1 MDMEKM
7 KSVLESSGL
16 PVAYLS
22 FPEEDAPPLPFVC
35 YYSTDTNPLFA
46 DASTFYATTAVIVEL
61 YTQFKSPDVEK
72 NLESVLSSYHWK
84 KSETYI
90 DTERCYMITYD
101 IEV

>member
-1 MDMEKM
+1 M
-7 KSVLESSGL
+7 
-16 PVAYLS
+16 
-22 FPEEDAPPLPFVC
+22 
-35 YYSTDTNPLFA
+35 LFR
-46 DASTFYATTAVIVEL
+46 SVEL

-72 NLESVLSSYHWK
+72 KLESVLSSYHWK

>member
-1 MDMEKM
+1 M

-22 FPEEDAPPLPFVC
+22 FPEGDSPPLPFVC
-35 YYSTDTNPLFA
+35 YYSTDVNPLFA
-46 DASTFYATTAVIVEL
+46 DASTFYATTDVTVEL

-72 NLESVLSSYHWK
+72 KLESVLSSCHWK